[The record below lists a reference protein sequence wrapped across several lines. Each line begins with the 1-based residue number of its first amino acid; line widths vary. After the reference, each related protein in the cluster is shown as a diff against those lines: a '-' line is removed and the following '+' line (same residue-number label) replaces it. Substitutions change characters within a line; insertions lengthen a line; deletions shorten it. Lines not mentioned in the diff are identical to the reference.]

1 MFSFP
6 PFSLLC
12 SQASFDGNAEE
23 LLNSSGEVTAAG
35 LGVSSLTLHTC
46 NGMPW
51 G

>member
-1 MFSFP
+1 MKTNAETNERSKEVP
-6 PFSLLC
+6 
-12 SQASFDGNAEE
+12 FDGNAEE